1 MNTLILAIHYPVASG
16 RYVFDALK
24 RLGHDVRSAGPS
36 TGRMLPWVE
45 GGWEAPEQYVW
56 QPSPSDPDWQP
67 DLVIVMDSAL
77 QIDSRSPQY
86 QCPNAVVYG
95 VDNHVRDYHQFD
107 PYVSH
112 FFLAHSHGLRMG
124 EPGVWWLPCGYD
136 PAYFTPGK
144 PWAEREH
151 NAAMLAVQYPP
162 RAELLAH
169 LLDGTRHGIQYGLAI
184 YDQYAAIY
192 QNAKISLVVSAA
204 HDVAQRVW
212 ETAAMGCLVL
222 MDDCP
227 DCEALGLVDGVN
239 CLIYHSFEEA
249 VVQYD
254 WALAHPDDAAEIA
267 TKGQAWAQPGTWD
280 ARAQAIIEWA
290 EQRLGRGAKLTP
302 VSDYRVE
309 DVVVT
314 RDGQSITV
322 TGFRGAG
329 ADARGLFELRNT
341 ESNDLAIQI
350 EGNLAPVLVRP
361 GVMIRVNNLG
371 GGVITRLF
379 EPDFDHEIDVEW
391 AEAQRQPKK
400 ATKK

>member
-1 MNTLILAIHYPVASG
+1 MKVLILCIHYPVASG

-36 TGRMLPWVE
+36 TGRDIWGIQIDE
-45 GGWEAPEQYVW
+45 RYVW
-56 QPSPSDPDWQP
+56 LASEIEDGWQP
-67 DLVIVMDSAL
+67 DLVLIMDSGL
-77 QIDSRSPQY
+77 QAIKKTWD
-86 QCPNAVVYG
+86 CPTVVYG
-95 VDNHVRDYHQFD
+95 VDNHVRDYAQFD
-107 PYVSH
+107 GIADH
-112 FFLAHSHGLRMG
+112 FFLAHNIGANRLNV
-124 EPGVWWLPCGYD
+124 PGMIPAAPPSQWMDVDRRDKTWTFSWLPCAYD

-239 CLIYHSFEEA
+239 CLMYHSFEEA

-267 TKGQAWAQPGTWD
+267 TKGQAWATPGTWD
-280 ARAQAIIEWA
+280 ARAQVII
-290 EQRLGRGAKLTP
+290 
-302 VSDYRVE
+302 
-309 DVVVT
+309 
-314 RDGQSITV
+314 
-322 TGFRGAG
+322 
-329 ADARGLFELRNT
+329 
-341 ESNDLAIQI
+341 
-350 EGNLAPVLVRP
+350 
-361 GVMIRVNNLG
+361 
-371 GGVITRLF
+371 
-379 EPDFDHEIDVEW
+379 EW